1 MKRHI
6 FSLLLLFGF
15 TGVTCNAQTQVAS
28 YHSDYFGA
36 DFYVEATNPGRK
48 GDFKY
53 FIQVASA
60 DAYLPEVNISMKKQD
75 AKKFI
80 VSLKRIKRVYRKRAK
95 QAIKEHAAYQST
107 RIDILFPKVNAGFK
121 AAGEWVFARSA
132 VSPIF
137 VVRDGK
143 YLLVL
148 QGQPIAADGMS
159 NNGYQL
165 VFESKADFDSF
176 INSIT
181 PSTTKQYF
189 KNSES
194 SNKKG

>member
-1 MKRHI
+1 M
-6 FSLLLLFGF
+6 LGLFGA
-15 TGVTCNAQTQVAS
+15 TCNAQTQVAT
-28 YHSDYFGA
+28 YHSDYFGE
-36 DFYVEATNPGRK
+36 DFYVQATRPGAK
-48 GDFKY
+48 GEFKY

-60 DAYLPEVNISMKKQD
+60 DAYLPEVNIAMDKKD
-75 AKKFI
+75 ARKFI
-80 VSLKRIKRVYRKRAK
+80 ESLKRVKRVYRKRAK
-95 QAIKEHAAYQST
+95 QAIKEHVAYQST
-107 RIDILFPKVNAGFK
+107 RIDIPFPEVNAGFK
-121 AAGEWVFARSA
+121 AAEEWVFARSA
-132 VSPIF
+132 VSPVF

-148 QGQPIAADGMS
+148 QGLPIAADGMS

-176 INSIT
+176 IDSIT